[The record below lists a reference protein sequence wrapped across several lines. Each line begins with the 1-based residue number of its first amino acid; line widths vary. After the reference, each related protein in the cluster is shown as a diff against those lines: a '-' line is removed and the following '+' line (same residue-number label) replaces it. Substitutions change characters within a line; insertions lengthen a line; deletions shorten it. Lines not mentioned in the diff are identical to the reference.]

1 MPQFVEPIARNFV
14 HYFSP
19 VLIAVLNERQAIK
32 KKNGNLERWFLQ
44 QAERYTRTQVKG
56 EKTSECCEQSFLLAY
71 AARPKSFSLSHP
83 QVEHLHRCDC
93 CLPRLLEIRHCRR
106 HPGVSFGVVITIA
119 LACAIAGTL
128 AIAVWNK
135 PRHLLQFEPTAV
147 LSRTLDL
154 TDYGTSPI
162 DATQDQPGL
171 ALPAANLNLELRLP
185 RLSSPGPYLVAVS
198 SDPAG
203 ASVVARAKGN
213 AVSAAGETILTVS
226 LDLRRVQRGHYFLS
240 AQRLGENVPYFYP
253 LEIE

>member
-1 MPQFVEPIARNFV
+1 M

-19 VLIAVLNERQAIK
+19 VLIAALNKRNAI

-56 EKTSECCEQSFLLAY
+56 EKTSGCCEQSFLLAY

-83 QVEHLHRCDC
+83 QVEHLHRCDY
-93 CLPRLLEIRHCRR
+93 CLPRLLEIRCCRR
-106 HPGVSFGVVITIA
+106 RPRASFAAVITVA
-119 LACAIAGTL
+119 LACAFVGTL
-128 AIAVWNK
+128 AIAGWIK
-135 PRHLLQFEPTAV
+135 PRRLLQFAPTAI

-154 TDYGTSPI
+154 TDYGTNPN
-162 DATQDQPGL
+162 DATQDQSRL
-171 ALPAANLNLELRLP
+171 ALPAAHLKLELHLA
-185 RLSSPGPYLVAVS
+185 RLSSLGPYLVAVS

-213 AVSAAGETILTVS
+213 AVRAAGKIILTVS
-226 LDLRRVQRGHYFLS
+226 LDLRRVRRGHYFLS
-240 AQRLGENVPYFYP
+240 TQRLGENVPYFYP